1 MGESTP
7 IFGTKSEAIKST
19 EITSDTKEKF
29 SSVITEENV
38 QNILDEIANMNFVE
52 LNQIGVEVNKQRD
65 NLENTKEAFK
75 ALEQIKVSG
84 GEIGTQVMLSNQL
97 DDINFQ
103 NNLKAFEESYK
114 PNLEKLDR
122 LTEAINNRI
131 AEFDD
136 VKKDAAFF
144 TTQLIDTL
152 SKKIELAKKEEN
164 PNQELIDVLSARI
177 EILKNRY
184 DYSFILKK
192 TDIAHT
198 IKDIKRNFVNR
209 KNDTVEKMKKEL
221 VNHFLGDQIYGIGKY
236 IQASFDG
243 DGDAALV
250 FLCHIAQMMKHS
262 KNNSVYKIRVF
273 MMNLLDAF
281 NDDISDTNI
290 RENLDKFMHQ
300 IHQKYTL

>member
-1 MGESTP
+1 MGENTP

-122 LTEAINNRI
+122 LTEAINTRI